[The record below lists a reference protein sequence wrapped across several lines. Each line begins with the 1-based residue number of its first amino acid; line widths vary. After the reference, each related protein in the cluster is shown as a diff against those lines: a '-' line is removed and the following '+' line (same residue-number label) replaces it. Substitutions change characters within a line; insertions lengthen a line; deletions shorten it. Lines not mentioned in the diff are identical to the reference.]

1 MEGAGV
7 LVGQAATASLS
18 AVICVQGLSEKPVSF
33 EGDPAKDTKMEAF
46 TAVGDVGEPGSK
58 RRFAKRTDLRSS
70 HDDGGELMMMALLL
84 LLLLLLVLLLVL
96 MLMLVLVMMMTRK

>member
-70 HDDGGELMMMALLL
+70 HDDAL